1 MPFNISFLSDL
12 GALDA
17 AVVRAV
23 LHGLAP
29 EARVLDIDHELPPYD
44 LRAAGFALLQIIQYL
59 PEGALIVAVDP
70 RAGHPEQ
77 RYIAV
82 QAGELT
88 IFAPDNGV
96 IASAVGLLGGSTES
110 VELNNAEHHLGG
122 FAPTFAARDIL
133 APSAAAFANGTAL
146 TELGTLVD
154 PNSLVPALMNLPTE
168 EDNQCTGAVWNI
180 DRFGNCALNIDPAS
194 LDPTAVERVHG
205 YEQQSHDMTVLG
217 FISDIVPT
225 TFVGAFTGNSILPV
239 LFLAVVFGFFFA
251 AAVTFCDDFSF
262 YVDLDSKILF
272 MFQSPDFHQSVNG
285 NGAILTLSKLL

>member
-29 EARVLDIDHELPPYD
+29 EARVLDIDHGLPPYD

-194 LDPTAVERVHG
+194 LVEHG
-205 YEQQSHDMTVLG
+205 VQLDETVEVETPGGVRRARFGVSFAELNPSELGLGIDATGLMVLWMPAASAARELKLQS
-217 FISDIVPT
+217 S
-225 TFVGAFTGNSILPV
+225 SPV
-239 LFLAVVFGFFFA
+239 
-251 AAVTFCDDFSF
+251 
-262 YVDLDSKILF
+262 
-272 MFQSPDFHQSVNG
+272 
-285 NGAILTLSKLL
+285 TLRWKGR